1 MATAF
6 EGVKEWPKQ
15 AEPIADRHHNKPPLE
30 EIIPAEFR
38 EALLAERP
46 DFMSKLDEIL
56 GKENPDR
63 EKASDYGAVSRVR
76 VTNDDELARA
86 GTLAK
91 IIRAAISHVDATH
104 KAVKQP
110 YLDGGRLVDAEKN
123 VLIGRL
129 NAGMEKVRTPAD
141 AYVAKKEAEA
151 KAERDRVAAEQRA
164 AAQAA
169 ADAEAARE
177 KAEREAEEAA
187 ANAKSDEERAAADEA
202 AREAAAKAE
211 QAMAAASLAPA
222 APTKSE
228 PVRSDEGATVSG
240 KKEWKSEVTDYELA
254 FIHVADDEKVREA
267 IDKAIAR
274 RVKAGTRTLEGVR
287 IWPVA
292 KANFR

>member
-30 EIIPAEFR
+30 EVIPAEFK
-38 EALLAERP
+38 EALLADRP
-46 DFMSKLDEIL
+46 DFLSRLDEMV
-56 GKENPDR
+56 GKMNP
-63 EKASDYGAVSRVR
+63 EKPEDYGSVSRVR

-91 IIRAAISHVDATH
+91 MIRAAKAHVDATH

-123 VLIGRL
+123 ALIERL
-129 NAGMEKVRTPAD
+129 DAGMKKVSTPAD

-151 KAERDRVAAEQRA
+151 RAERERIAAQQRA
-164 AAQAA
+164 AAEEAA
-169 ADAEAARE
+169 RAEAARE
-177 KAEREAEEAA
+177 QAEREAEAAA
-187 ANAKSDEERAAADEA
+187 ANAANDAERAAAEEA

-211 QAMAAASLAPA
+211 QAMAAAALAPA
-222 APTKSE
+222 SPTKSE

-240 KKEWKSEVTDYELA
+240 KKEWKSEVTDYEVA

-292 KANFR
+292 KASFR

>member
-30 EIIPAEFR
+30 EIIPAEFK
-38 EALLAERP
+38 EALLAEHP
-46 DFMSKLDEIL
+46 DFLSRLDETV
-56 GKENPDR
+56 GKVDPKKPE
-63 EKASDYGAVSRVR
+63 DYGSVSRVR

-86 GTLAK
+86 GTLVK
-91 IIRAAISHVDATH
+91 IIRAQIAHVEATH
-104 KAVKQP
+104 REVKQP

-123 VLIGRL
+123 ALMGRL
-129 NAGMEKVRTPAD
+129 AAAKTKVESIGN
-141 AYVAKKEAEA
+141 AYVAKREAA
-151 KAERDRVAAEQRA
+151 LKAERDRIAAEQRA

-177 KAEREAEEAA
+177 KAEQEAEAAA
-187 ANAKSDEERAAADEA
+187 ANAVSDKERAAAEAA

-211 QAMAAASLAPA
+211 QAMAAAALAPA
-222 APTKSE
+222 APAKAE

-240 KKEWKSEVTDYELA
+240 KQEWKSEVTDYELA

-274 RVKAGTRTLEGVR
+274 RVKAGTRTLAGVK

-292 KANFR
+292 KASFR